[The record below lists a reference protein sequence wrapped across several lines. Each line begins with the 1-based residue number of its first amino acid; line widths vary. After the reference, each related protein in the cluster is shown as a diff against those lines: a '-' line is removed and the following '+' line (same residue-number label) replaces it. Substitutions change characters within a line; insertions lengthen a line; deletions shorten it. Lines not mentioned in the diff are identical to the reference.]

1 MLDPQNVVS
10 IAEISQYLWNDAI
23 PKQNVFF
30 NGSIDPRKAQ
40 QLYMERKALQY
51 GVDQDLINGIGQNPA
66 TLEGVTNYV
75 YALCGAKLQLAI
87 EVLGTGTGGGSII
100 PGGGGNFSVYEYT
113 TNATLSSVT
122 VYFPEAVG
130 KRCINAFRQGNNIGA
145 ILTSGTPTG
154 NQVVW
159 NSAAGSLTVS
169 SDVSFYNQEFV
180 RVIVQQ

>member
-1 MLDPQNVVS
+1 MLDPQTVVS
-10 IAEISQYLWNDAI
+10 IAEISQYLWNDSI

-51 GVDQDLINGIGQNPA
+51 GIEQSLSGLP
-66 TLEGVTNYV
+66 GVSNYV
-75 YALCGAKLQLAI
+75 YALCGSKVQLAI
-87 EVLGTGTGGGSII
+87 EILGTGTGGGGVI

-113 TNATLSSVT
+113 NNATLGSVT
-122 VYFPEAVG
+122 ITFPLAIG

-145 ILTSGTPTG
+145 ILTAGTPTG

-159 NSAAGSLTVS
+159 DSASGSLTVAS
-169 SDVSFYNQEFV
+169 SF
-180 RVIVQQ
+180 

>member
-1 MLDPQNVVS
+1 MTPEQVVS
-10 IAEISQYLWNDAI
+10 IAEISQYLWNDSI

-40 QLYMERKALQY
+40 QLYLERKALQY
-51 GVDQDLINGIGQNPA
+51 GIDEALSGLPG
-66 TLEGVTNYV
+66 TSNYV

-87 EVLGTGTGGGSII
+87 EILGNGDGGGGVI
-100 PGGGGNFSVYEYT
+100 PGGGGNFSVFEYS
-113 TNATLSSVT
+113 TNAIEGSVT

-130 KRCINAFRQGNNIGA
+130 KRCVNAFRQGNNIGT

-159 NSAAGSLTVS
+159 NKDAASLTVAS
-169 SDVSFYNQEFV
+169 TVPFYNIEFV
-180 RVIVQQ
+180 RVVVQQ

>member
-1 MLDPQNVVS
+1 MTPEQVVS
-10 IAEISQYLWNDAI
+10 IAEISQFLWNDAI
-23 PKQNVFF
+23 PKQNAFF

-51 GVDQDLINGIGQNPA
+51 GIDQALSGLPG
-66 TLEGVTNYV
+66 TSNYV

-87 EVLGTGTGGGSII
+87 EILGTGTGGGSII

-113 TNATLSSVT
+113 ANAVEGSYT
-122 VYFPEAVG
+122 VYFPDAVG
-130 KRCINAFRQGNNIGA
+130 KRCVNAFRQGNNIGT

-159 NSAAGSLTVS
+159 NKENASLTVA
-169 SDVSFYNQEFV
+169 VAFYDNEFV
-180 RVIVQQ
+180 RVVIQQ

>member
-1 MLDPQNVVS
+1 MTPAQVVS
-10 IAEISQYLWNDAI
+10 IAEISQYLWNDSI

-51 GVDQDLINGIGQNPA
+51 GIDEGLSGIPGTA
-66 TLEGVTNYV
+66 NYV

-87 EVLGTGTGGGSII
+87 EILGTGTGGGGVI
-100 PGGGGNFSVYEYT
+100 PGGGGNFSVYEYSV
-113 TNATLSSVT
+113 NAVQGTFT
-122 VYFPEAVG
+122 VYFPEAIG
-130 KRCINAFRQGNNIGA
+130 KRCVNAFRQGNNIGT

-159 NSAAGSLTVS
+159 NKVVGSLTVA
-169 SDVSFYNQEFV
+169 VAFYDQEFT
-180 RVIVQQ
+180 RVVVQQ

>member
-1 MLDPQNVVS
+1 MTPQEVVS

-51 GVDQDLINGIGQNPA
+51 GIDQQLNGLPGTA
-66 TLEGVTNYV
+66 NYV

-87 EVLGTGTGGGSII
+87 EILGTGTGGGGVII
-100 PGGGGNFSVYEYT
+100 GGGGNFSVYEYSD
-113 TNATLSSVT
+113 NATVGSFT
-122 VYFPEAVG
+122 IYFPQAIG

-159 NSAAGSLTVS
+159 DKTNGSLTVA
-169 SDVSFYNQEFV
+169 VAFYSNEFV
-180 RVIVQQ
+180 RVVVQQ

>member
-1 MLDPQNVVS
+1 MLDPQNTVS

-51 GVDQDLINGIGQNPA
+51 GIDQDLSGLPG
-66 TLEGVTNYV
+66 TSNYV
-75 YALCGAKLQLAI
+75 YALCGSKLQLAI
-87 EVLGTGTGGGSII
+87 QILGNGTSGGGVI

-113 TNATLSSVT
+113 TNATLNSVT
-122 VYFPEAVG
+122 VYFPAAVG
-130 KRCINAFRQGNNIGA
+130 KRCINAFRQGNNIGT
-145 ILTSGTPTG
+145 ILTAGTPTG
-154 NQVVW
+154 NQITW
-159 NSAAGSLTVS
+159 DSAAGSLTVAS
-169 SDVSFYNQEFV
+169 SVPFYDQEFV

>member
-1 MLDPQNVVS
+1 MLDPQTVVS

-51 GVDQDLINGIGQNPA
+51 GIDQSLSGLPG
-66 TLEGVTNYV
+66 TSNYV
-75 YALCGAKLQLAI
+75 YALCGSKLQLAI
-87 EVLGTGTGGGSII
+87 QILGTGTGGGSII

-113 TNATLSSVT
+113 TNAVEGSFT

-145 ILTSGTPTG
+145 ILTSGVPTG

-159 NSAAGSLTVS
+159 NSAAGSLTVAA
-169 SDVSFYNQEFV
+169 DVAYYDSEFV

>member
-1 MLDPQNVVS
+1 MTPEQVVS
-10 IAEISQYLWNDAI
+10 IAEISQYLWNDSI

-51 GVDQDLINGIGQNPA
+51 GINQSLSGIPGTA
-66 TLEGVTNYV
+66 NYV

-87 EVLGTGTGGGSII
+87 EISGNGDGGGNVL
-100 PGGGGNFSVYEYT
+100 PGGGGNFSVFEYS
-113 TNATLSSVT
+113 TNADENSIT

-130 KRCINAFRQGNNIGA
+130 KRCLNAFRQGNNIGS

-159 NSAAGSLTVS
+159 NKDSASLTVAS
-169 SDVSFYNQEFV
+169 TVPFYNEEFV

>member
-1 MLDPQNVVS
+1 MLDPQTVVS

-51 GVDQDLINGIGQNPA
+51 GIDQDLSGLPG
-66 TLEGVTNYV
+66 TSNYV

-87 EVLGTGTGGGSII
+87 ELLGTGTGGGGVI
-100 PGGGGNFSVYEYT
+100 PGGGGNFSVYEYA
-113 TNATLSSVT
+113 TNATLGSFT
-122 VYFPEAVG
+122 VYFSDAVG
-130 KRCINAFRQGNNIGA
+130 KRCINAFRQGNNIGT
-145 ILTSGTPTG
+145 ILTAGAPTG
-154 NQVVW
+154 NQVTW
-159 NSAAGSLTVS
+159 NSAAGSLTVAS
-169 SDVSFYNQEFV
+169 TVAFYDNEFV

>member
-1 MLDPQNVVS
+1 MTPAQVVS
-10 IAEISQYLWNDAI
+10 IAEISQYLWNDSI

-51 GVDQDLINGIGQNPA
+51 GIDEGLSGIPGTA
-66 TLEGVTNYV
+66 NYV

-87 EVLGTGTGGGSII
+87 EILGTGGGGGGVL
-100 PGGGGNFSVYEYT
+100 PGGGGNFSVYEYSV
-113 TNATLSSVT
+113 NAVQGTFT
-122 VYFPEAVG
+122 VYFPDAIG

-145 ILTSGTPTG
+145 ILTSGVPAG

-159 NSAAGSLTVS
+159 NTAAGSLTVA
-169 SDVSFYNQEFV
+169 SDVAFYNQEFV
-180 RVIVQQ
+180 RVVVQQ

>member
-1 MLDPQNVVS
+1 MLDPQTTTS

-51 GVDQDLINGIGQNPA
+51 GINQSLSGLPG
-66 TLEGVTNYV
+66 TSNYV

-87 EVLGTGTGGGSII
+87 EILGTGQGGGSII

-113 TNATLSSVT
+113 TNAVENSLT

-145 ILTSGTPTG
+145 ILTSGVPTG

-169 SDVSFYNQEFV
+169 ADVAYYDNEFV